1 MIDIR
6 DARTYIEHFLQIRT
20 KSGRVQPFILN
31 PAQIKLDDALRAQ
44 DAAGKPMRALVLK
57 ARQLGF
63 STYTEGLIF
72 SRAATQ
78 EQHPAM
84 ILAHLDTSTA
94 ALFAMERLFYDRLP
108 PLMRPMLK
116 KSNDTELL
124 FENPTR
130 SQKEKDKNPGLQ
142 SSIVCNT
149 AGAGHGIGR
158 GTMLRSLHCS
168 EFAFWRG
175 NKADTLTGLL
185 QAVPGDKGT
194 LVVIE
199 STANGFEEFEK
210 LWEAAVK
217 GENDF
222 AAIFCG
228 WQENAE
234 YRKPVPPGTVW
245 TEKELEMKA
254 RLGLDD
260 EQLAWRRW
268 CIQNNCH
275 GDERMFRQEYPS
287 TPDEA
292 FLTTGTGVFDN
303 ELVMARKQAAP
314 DPERIG
320 RFAYDYDGERITG
333 IRWMD
338 DAFGWI
344 KIYGDG
350 ETWTAAQ
357 GRPYGETEREPSPKD
372 GSREER
378 SDRANVGCGDQT
390 GSPGDARPG
399 SDVDWRA
406 PYVLAGDTAGEGS
419 DYFTGQL
426 LDNSTGRQKAVLR
439 MPTDEIEYTRQM
451 YCLGLTFNKALMGIE
466 CNFTTYPQRE
476 LERLNYP
483 NFYWRERYDTNTN
496 AMGRAYGFRTD
507 GKTRPVIISGLKD
520 AFHDHP
526 ESFID
531 RDTLGEMLTF
541 IRSDA
546 GRPEAVQGEHDD
558 LVMALAIAHEIRKQQ
573 RVTPLEE
580 AENPKPR
587 LKDQFRNNKNW
598 RRI

>member
-1 MIDIR
+1 LIDIR
-6 DARTYIEHFLQIRT
+6 DSRTYIEHFLQIRT

-94 ALFAMERLFYDRLP
+94 ALFSMERLFYDRLP
-108 PLMRPMLK
+108 PPLRPMLK

-130 SQKEKDKNPGLQ
+130 SQKEKDRNPGLQ

-275 GDERMFRQEYPS
+275 GDERMFRQEYPA

-303 ELVMARKQAAP
+303 EIVMARKQAAP
-314 DPERIG
+314 APERIG
-320 RFAYDYDGERITG
+320 RFAYDYDGERITR
-333 IRWMD
+333 IRWVD

-344 KIYGDG
+344 KIYG
-350 ETWTAAQ
+350 
-357 GRPYGETEREPSPKD
+357 
-372 GSREER
+372 
-378 SDRANVGCGDQT
+378 QT
-390 GSPGDARPG
+390 GSRGDVSPDI
-399 SDVDWRA
+399 DVDWRI
-406 PYVLAGDTAGEGS
+406 PYVLGGDTAGEGS
-419 DYFTGQL
+419 DFFTGQL
-426 LDNSTGRQKAVLR
+426 LDNTTGAQKAVLR
-439 MPTDEIEYTRQM
+439 MQTDEIEYTRQM
-451 YCLGLTFNKALMGIE
+451 YCLGMTFNKALMGIE

-476 LERLNYP
+476 LERLDYP

-496 AMGRAYGFRTD
+496 AMGRAFGFRTD

-541 IRSDA
+541 IRNDA

-580 AENPKPR
+580 AEEPRPR
-587 LKDQFRNNKNW
+587 LKDQFRKNKNW

>member
-1 MIDIR
+1 
-6 DARTYIEHFLQIRT
+6 
-20 KSGRVQPFILN
+20 
-31 PAQIKLDDALRAQ
+31 
-44 DAAGKPMRALVLK
+44 MRALVLK

-63 STYTEGLIF
+63 STYTEALIF

-108 PLMRPMLK
+108 PVLRPMLK

-130 SQKEKDKNPGLQ
+130 SQKEKDRSPGLQ

-185 QAVPGDKGT
+185 QAVPGEAGT

-210 LWEAAVK
+210 LWEAASR

-222 AAIFCG
+222 APIFCG

-245 TEKELEMKA
+245 TEKELVIKE

-268 CIQNNCH
+268 CIANNCH
-275 GDERMFRQEYPS
+275 GDERMFRQEYPG
-287 TPDEA
+287 TADEA

-303 ELVMARKQAAP
+303 ELVMARKKAAP
-314 DPERIG
+314 EPERVG
-320 RFAYDYDGERITG
+320 RFAYDYDGMRLTN
-333 IRWMD
+333 IRWV
-338 DAFGWI
+338 DA
-344 KIYGDG
+344 
-350 ETWTAAQ
+350 
-357 GRPYGETEREPSPKD
+357 PYGEIKIFGD
-372 GSREER
+372 G
-378 SDRANVGCGDQT
+378 G
-390 GSPGDARPG
+390 ARVKESENG
-399 SDVDWRA
+399 GLSVDWRV
-406 PYVLAGDTAGEGS
+406 PYVLAGDTAGDGS
-419 DYFTGQL
+419 DFFTGKL
-426 LDNSTGRQKAVLR
+426 LDNTTGREKAVLR
-439 MPTDEIEYTRQM
+439 MPSDEIEYTRQM
-451 YCLGLTFNKALMGIE
+451 YCLGMMFNRALMGIE

-476 LERLNYP
+476 LERLGYP

-496 AMGRAYGFRTD
+496 SMARAYGFRTD
-507 GKTRPVIISGLKD
+507 GRTRPVIISGLKD
-520 AFHDHP
+520 AFAEHP
-526 ESFID
+526 ENFLD

-541 IRSDA
+541 IKNDA
-546 GRPEAVQGEHDD
+546 GRPEAAQGEHDD
-558 LVMALAIAHEIRKQQ
+558 LVMAHAIAVEIRKQQ
-573 RVTPLEE
+573 RVTLLEE
-580 AENPKPR
+580 SEEPRTR
-587 LKDQFRNNKNW
+587 LKDQFRKNKNW